1 MNFLKKKIFNTTVFI
16 FIFFFIYIISAFS
29 LYIFSAILL
38 MNNKISNVKIVKN
51 YQINFYNQLGY
62 RKIWQT
68 QKECV
73 EFDKDLIFKP
83 SIGKCF
89 FNNPEFFTELNFD
102 SGGRVS
108 GNNFDN
114 NDKGIAVIGD
124 SHAMG
129 WGVNDNETF
138 SSLLEKKINRRVYNL
153 AVSGYATERELIRL
167 EKSNLLSKIDTII
180 IQYCNNDY
188 HENLASNNKKNRTNI
203 NFNELMSEKM
213 SFFKRFRKAI
223 RYSLVIPFEVI
234 NEKKDKLD
242 WSYHEN
248 AFNEVLKKY
257 SFLKDKKIIVIY
269 SNGIGLNFYNFP
281 DDYSK
286 QFSNIKY
293 LNINYEDKD
302 FFILDG
308 HLNSLGHK
316 KISDILYSNIL
327 EKKI

>member
-1 MNFLKKKIFNTTVFI
+1 
-16 FIFFFIYIISAFS
+16 
-29 LYIFSAILL
+29 
-38 MNNKISNVKIVKN
+38 MNNKISNVKIIKN

-73 EFDKDLIFKP
+73 EFDEDLIFKP
-83 SIGKCF
+83 KNGKCF

-102 SGGRVS
+102 SSGRVS

-188 HENLASNNKKNRTNI
+188 HENLASNNKKNRTDI
-203 NFNELMSEKM
+203 KFDELLSEKM

-248 AFNEVLKKY
+248 GFNEVLKKY

-269 SNGIGLNFYNFP
+269 SNGIGFNFYNFP
-281 DDYSK
+281 DGYSK
-286 QFSNIKY
+286 QFSNMKY
-293 LNINYEDKD
+293 LNINYDDKD

>member
-1 MNFLKKKIFNTTVFI
+1 MNFFKKKIFNITLFI
-16 FIFFFIYIISAFS
+16 FIIFFLYIFSAFS
-29 LYIFSAILL
+29 LYIFSAISL
-38 MNNKISNVKIVKN
+38 MNNKIWNIKIIKN
-51 YQINFYNQLGY
+51 YQANFYNQLGY

-73 EFDKDLIFKP
+73 EFDEDLIFMPK
-83 SIGKCF
+83 IGKCF
-89 FNNPEFFTELNFD
+89 FNNPEFSTELNFD
-102 SGGRVS
+102 SSGRVS
-108 GNNFDN
+108 GNNLN
-114 NDKGIAVIGD
+114 NNHKGIAVIGN

-188 HENLASNNKKNRTNI
+188 HENLASNNKKNRTDI
-203 NFNELMSEKM
+203 KFDELMNEKM

-234 NEKKDKLD
+234 NEKKNNLD
-242 WSYHEN
+242 FSYHEN
-248 AFNEVLKKY
+248 GFNEILKKF

-281 DDYSK
+281 DGYSK
-286 QFSNIKY
+286 QFSNVKY
-293 LNINYEDKD
+293 LSINYEDND

-316 KISDILYSNIL
+316 KIYEILYSNIL